1 MNVQWWCSARGI
13 PWKWHWQ
20 PYPGVW
26 IAVLALAAA
35 YARWSK
41 PLGGGTREHEVSAAR
56 RIGGWIG
63 IVLVWMTLDWPGGPL
78 GTGYLASVHAA
89 QFLVLAMLAPPLLLR
104 GVDPDRMRAMIDRNG
119 AGAKIIRV
127 ATKPLL
133 AMIAFTIVML
143 ATHAPGV
150 VDVLMRAQLGAF
162 ALDLAWFVSGLAF
175 WWPVVIDAPV
185 REHFGP
191 PMRMLYLFAGTQ
203 AHLYLAM
210 WLLLADLPVYGI
222 FELAPRITSL
232 SALEDQQV
240 AGGLLL
246 TLGGTYVLAVISVV
260 FFRWFAEPHTEP
272 SDFRNVT

>member
-1 MNVQWWCSARGI
+1 
-13 PWKWHWQ
+13 
-20 PYPGVW
+20 VW
-26 IAVLALAAA
+26 LAVIALGAA

-41 PLGGGTREHEVSAAR
+41 PFPGGARAESVSSGR
-56 RIGGWIG
+56 RVGGWVA

-104 GVDPDRMRAMIDRNG
+104 GIDPDRVRALVERNG
-119 AGAKIIRV
+119 AAAKIICV
-127 ATKPLL
+127 VTKPLL
-133 AMIAFTIVML
+133 VMIAFTIVML
-143 ATHAPGV
+143 ATHTPGA
-150 VDVLMRAQLGAF
+150 VDLLMRTQLGAF
-162 ALDLAWFVSGLAF
+162 ALDSAWFLSGLAF
-175 WWPVVIDAPV
+175 WWPVVIDVPV

-222 FELAPRITSL
+222 YELAPRVTSL

-260 FFRWFAEPHTEP
+260 FFRWFAEPQPE
-272 SDFRNVT
+272 R

>member
-1 MNVQWWCSARGI
+1 MI
-13 PWKWHWQ
+13 
-20 PYPGVW
+20 
-26 IAVLALAAA
+26 ALAVA
-35 YARWSK
+35 YVRW
-41 PLGGGTREHEVSAAR
+41 TRPIDPDVSAGSVSTAR
-56 RIGGWIG
+56 RIGGWVAV
-63 IVLVWMTLDWPGGPL
+63 VLVWMTLDWPGGPL

-104 GVDPDRMRAMIDRNG
+104 GIDPGRARALLERNG
-119 AGAKIIRV
+119 VAAKIVRV

-133 AMIAFTIVML
+133 VMIIFTIVML
-143 ATHAPGV
+143 ATHTPGV
-150 VDVLMRAQLGAF
+150 VDTLMRTQLGAF
-162 ALDLAWFVSGLAF
+162 VLDSAWFLSGLAF
-175 WWPVVIDAPV
+175 WWPVVIDVPV

-222 FELAPRITSL
+222 YELAPRVTGL

-246 TLGGTYVLAVISVV
+246 TIGGTYVLAVISVV
-260 FFRWFAEPHTEP
+260 FFRWFAEPQPE
-272 SDFRNVT
+272 R

>member
-1 MNVQWWCSARGI
+1 MWLV
-13 PWKWHWQ
+13 
-20 PYPGVW
+20 V
-26 IAVLALAAA
+26 IALGAV

-41 PLGGGTREHEVSAAR
+41 PLEGQTHGRAVSTGR
-56 RIGGWIG
+56 RVGGWVAL
-63 IVLVWMTLDWPGGPL
+63 VLVWMALDWPGGPL

-104 GVDPDRMRAMIDRNG
+104 GIDPDRVRALVERNG
-119 AGAKIIRV
+119 AASKIIRV
-127 ATKPLL
+127 VTKPLL
-133 AMIAFTIVML
+133 VMIAFTIVML
-143 ATHAPGV
+143 ATHTPGA
-150 VDVLMRAQLGAF
+150 VDLLMRTQLGAF
-162 ALDLAWFVSGLAF
+162 ALDSAWFLSGLAF
-175 WWPVVIDAPV
+175 WWPVVIEVPV

-222 FELAPRITSL
+222 YELAPRVTAL

-260 FFRWFAEPHTEP
+260 FFRWFAEPQPE
-272 SDFRNVT
+272 R

>member
-1 MNVQWWCSARGI
+1 MWLV
-13 PWKWHWQ
+13 
-20 PYPGVW
+20 V
-26 IAVLALAAA
+26 IALGAV

-41 PLGGGTREHEVSAAR
+41 PLEGQTHGRAVSTGR
-56 RIGGWIG
+56 RAGGWVAL
-63 IVLVWMTLDWPGGPL
+63 VLVWMALDWPGGPL

-104 GVDPDRMRAMIDRNG
+104 GIDPDRVRALVERNG
-119 AGAKIIRV
+119 AASKIIRV
-127 ATKPLL
+127 VTKPLL
-133 AMIAFTIVML
+133 VMIAFTIVML
-143 ATHAPGV
+143 ATHTPGA
-150 VDVLMRAQLGAF
+150 VDLLMRTQLGAF
-162 ALDLAWFVSGLAF
+162 ALDSAWFLSGLAF
-175 WWPVVIDAPV
+175 WWPVVIEVPL

-222 FELAPRITSL
+222 YELAPRVTAL

-260 FFRWFAEPHTEP
+260 FFRWFAEPQPE
-272 SDFRNVT
+272 R